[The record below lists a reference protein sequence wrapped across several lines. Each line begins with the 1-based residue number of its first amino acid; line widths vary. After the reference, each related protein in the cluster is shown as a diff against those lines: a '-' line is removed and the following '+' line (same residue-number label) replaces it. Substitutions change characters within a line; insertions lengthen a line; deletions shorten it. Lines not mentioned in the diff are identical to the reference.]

1 MESQVVPFSE
11 VTKFHGHVCPGS
23 AIGYRV
29 AEIAVQKLISPRAV
43 DEELVA
49 VVENDSCSVDAIQ
62 VVTGCTMG
70 KGNLIF
76 RDYGKHAYTFM
87 NRKNGNSVR
96 ISLRKS
102 MESTDPRFA
111 QAREI
116 AFSENATPEEKEDF
130 ETIKNEVSN
139 KILRAPAEDL
149 FKVEEVEAEFPEKAR
164 IFDSVRCSRCGEMVA
179 EHRARVEDGEL
190 VCIPCFHEYSRN

>member
-130 ETIKNEVSN
+130 KTIKNEVSN

>member
-96 ISLRKS
+96 ISLKKS

-139 KILRAPAEDL
+139 KILRATAEDL

>member
-1 MESQVVPFSE
+1 MEDQVVPFSE

-96 ISLRKS
+96 ISLKKS

-111 QAREI
+111 QARER